1 MDQAEKLR
9 KHLQKITN
17 SSAKT
22 IAVLSGKGGVGKSNV
37 SLNLAIGLIN
47 RQKHVLLFDLDIG
60 YGNIDILIG
69 QTSHFSIVDFFENN
83 KPIDDVINN
92 GPNGLDYI
100 SGGTGL
106 SYLFRMKQEQFDDF
120 SSQLEAVF
128 ERYDYIIFD
137 MGAGMS
143 FDSLKFVLSVDEMV
157 VVTTPEPTSITDAYS
172 AIKFISMHEQSIP
185 ISIIVNRAVSR
196 KAAHM
201 TFMRM
206 QTAIEQFL
214 SLKASFA
221 GWIPD
226 DRRVSEAVNRQVPF
240 TLLFPKSDAAKAMQD
255 IVQNYVTS
263 REGMNPNHII
273 QTSFMKKMSHF
284 FTKGRIS
291 NE

>member
-9 KHLQKITN
+9 KHLQKLKN

-37 SLNLAIGLIN
+37 SLNLALGLIN
-47 RQKHVLLFDLDIG
+47 SQKRVLLFDLDIG

-69 QTSHFSIVDFFENN
+69 QSSRYSIVDFFENN
-83 KPIDDVINN
+83 KQIDDVINN

-120 SSQLEAVF
+120 SAQLETVF
-128 ERYDYIIFD
+128 DHYDFIIFD

-143 FDSLKFVLSVDEMV
+143 GDSLKFMLSVEEMI

-172 AIKFISMHEQSIP
+172 AIKYISMHEQSIS
-185 ISIIVNRAVSR
+185 ISIIVNRAASR

-201 TFMRM
+201 SYMRM

-214 SLKASFA
+214 ALKASFA
-221 GWIPD
+221 GWLPD
-226 DRRVSEAVNRQVPF
+226 DRRVSEAVIRQTPF
-240 TLLFPKSDAAKAMQD
+240 TLLFPKSDAARAMQD
-255 IVQNYVTS
+255 IVNDCLVRS
-263 REGMNPNHII
+263 EGKNLNLVN
-273 QTSFMKKMSHF
+273 QSSFMKKMSHF

>member
-1 MDQAEKLR
+1 MDQAERLR
-9 KHLQKITN
+9 KHLQKIKN
-17 SSAKT
+17 SPEKT

-37 SLNLAIGLIN
+37 SLNLSLGLIN
-47 RQKHVLLFDLDIG
+47 SHKRVLLFDLDIG

-69 QTSHFSIVDFFENN
+69 QSSKHSIVDFFENN
-83 KPIDDVINN
+83 KQIDDVINI

-106 SYLFRMKQEQFDDF
+106 SYLFYMKQEQFDDF
-120 SSQLEAVF
+120 STELGAVF
-128 ERYDYIIFD
+128 DRYDFIIFD

-143 FDSLKFVLSVDEMV
+143 GDSLKFLLSVDEMI

-172 AIKFISMHEQSIP
+172 AIKYITLHDRGIP
-185 ISIIVNRAVSR
+185 ISIIVNRAASR

-201 TFMRM
+201 TYMRM

-214 SLKASFA
+214 KLKTSYA

-226 DRRVSEAVNRQVPF
+226 DRRVSEAVIRQIPY
-240 TLLFPKSDAAKAMQD
+240 TLLFPKSDAARALQD
-255 IVQNYVTS
+255 IVKNCLDRS
-263 REGMNPNHII
+263 EGINSNPVN
-273 QTSFMKKMSHF
+273 QSSFMKKMSHF